1 MRNFYGANT
10 FCPTFSCSVLT
21 SEARVC
27 LTRATNHELIITVR
41 YSICRYHIANSA
53 HFGQNGYFGT
63 QDYATYVTVV
73 TQSKPPLSHTMHPV
87 PYSRRI
93 FNESMCIMSKSLDE
107 F

>member
-1 MRNFYGANT
+1 MAKSAPRLGQQ
-10 FCPTFSCSVLT
+10 SVQ
-21 SEARVC
+21 
-27 LTRATNHELIITVR
+27 HM
-41 YSICRYHIANSA
+41 YHIANSA

-93 FNESMCIMSKSLDE
+93 FNESMCIMSKSTRRILTRE
-107 F
+107 AP